1 MEKPAPS
8 SPPDPP
14 ADDKVFHR
22 IASASTALGLG
33 TAFGA
38 LACLE
43 WQPDGSLDF
52 RWQPMVLVWIAVGI
66 ACAFLFWNAIWRAEA
81 RGRASRLRTRLSYL
95 VLVAATAADVVYSLR
110 TYPKD
115 KISQFYLG
123 LAGAVIALSIVGWL
137 ISLVIKGFARFD
149 AADPI
154 AKHDAEGH

>member
-1 MEKPAPS
+1 MEKPTP
-8 SPPDPP
+8 SPPLDSP

-52 RWQPMVLVWIAVGI
+52 RWQPMVLVWTAVGI

-81 RGRASRLRTRLSYL
+81 RGRASRLRTAASYL
-95 VLVAATAADVVYSLR
+95 VLVAASVADVVYSLR
-110 TYPKD
+110 TFPKD
-115 KISQFYLG
+115 KISDFYIG
-123 LAGAVIALSIVGWL
+123 LAGAVVALGIVGWL
-137 ISLVIKGFARFD
+137 ISLVVKGFARFD
-149 AADPI
+149 AADPT
-154 AKHDAEGH
+154 AKDDADGH